1 MNTKSLV
8 DSDHDSCRDK
18 SKLFP
23 DLFNCNR
30 SDLLGLR
37 LGVALEASDSRLKEH
52 LELVYRLHIGS
63 DRDDSD
69 DAATQASRR

>member
-23 DLFNCNR
+23 DPFNCNR

-52 LELVYRLHIGS
+52 LEWVDRLHIGS
-63 DRDDSD
+63 DWHDGD
-69 DAATQASRR
+69 DAATQVSRG